1 MPNRFAYLGCVL
13 LLAFVIP
20 AAGQAQPGKKA
31 QVPTAATAGKY
42 NPPRMP
48 DGHPDLSG
56 TYDAATLT
64 PLERMPGS
72 KLVMTKQEAAKE
84 EATAVALK
92 RQGDESIEAN
102 RAAPPKGGDGSPG
115 PAGNVGGYNSGWL
128 DPGSTFTVVDGSIRA
143 SLLIDPPEGRAPPL
157 VSGASKRG
165 ASSYVVP
172 GGVGLLK
179 YLLTTPRRTSDS

>member
-1 MPNRFAYLGCVL
+1 MTNRFAYLSCAL
-13 LLAFVIP
+13 LWTLIIP
-20 AAGQAQPGKKA
+20 AAGQAQPAKKA
-31 QVPTAATAGKY
+31 PAPKTATAGKY
-42 NPPRMP
+42 NPPRQA

-64 PLERMPGS
+64 PLERMPGT
-72 KLVMTKQEAAKE
+72 KLIMTKEEAAKE

-128 DPGSTFTVVDGSIRA
+128 DPGSTFTVVDGTIRA
-143 SLLIDPPEGRAPPL
+143 SLLIDPPP
-157 VSGASKRG
+157 SGSVDPYAQDATMRRW
-165 ASSYVVP
+165 SS
-172 GGVGLLK
+172 
-179 YLLTTPRRTSDS
+179 